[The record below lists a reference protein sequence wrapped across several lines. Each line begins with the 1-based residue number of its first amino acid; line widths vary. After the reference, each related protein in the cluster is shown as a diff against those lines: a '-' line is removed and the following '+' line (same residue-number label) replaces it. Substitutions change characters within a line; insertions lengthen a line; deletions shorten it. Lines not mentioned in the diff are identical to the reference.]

1 MFDSSL
7 SRLARK
13 TTLALAIAVATAGVA
28 QADLESARQSLAAN
42 DFQSAITD
50 LDGVLEQSPKNAE
63 ARFLKG
69 LALARSGDTAGA
81 LKVFN
86 SLVEDEPKMAE
97 AWNNLGVLRAR
108 NGDLTGARD
117 ALQKATTIDPQHG
130 PAQENLG
137 DIYVALA
144 RNAYGRAG
152 ELESDNAIARAKSQQ
167 LAAFIGSGQ
176 NGDQSA
182 SQASASSSGPAA
194 TATPPAVPN
203 VTRDSNGQASLDT
216 GTPEAALQSWARAW
230 SAQDVNA
237 YLAMYSDQF
246 VPDDGASRTAWAAER
261 RERVSAPSSIDVS
274 ISDVQVSRRGDQALV
289 RFNQR
294 YRSNTYQDQESKALL
309 MGESGDGWQI
319 LREGSAGS
327 VDFTT
332 TAEQRAPAQTSSAT
346 EPSTTSAQGGVATT
360 SASGNSVNT
369 GNGGEPTGAA
379 VGPASQ
385 SSPIA
390 SSAEGSGQRSA
401 PAEMQAASQAQA
413 ERNAVRQSLQDWANA
428 WSEKDM
434 QTYMNAYSDNYSP
447 SNGQSRTA
455 WVQGRRAALSDP
467 EWIKIELSDIDVS
480 VLDADRALATFNQHY
495 ESNSYEDRERKRVTL
510 VHEDGG
516 WRIVRES

>member
-42 DFQSAITD
+42 DLQSAITD
-50 LDGVLEQSPKNAE
+50 LDGVLKQSPKNAE

-108 NGDLTGARD
+108 NGDLVSARD
-117 ALQKATTIDPQHG
+117 ALQQATTIDPQHG

-144 RNAYGRAG
+144 RNAYSRAG

-167 LAAFIGSGQ
+167 LSAFIGSGQ
-176 NGDQSA
+176 NGGQSA
-182 SQASASSSGPAA
+182 SQANASSSGSEAA
-194 TATPPAVPN
+194 ATPPSVPN
-203 VTRDSNGQASLDT
+203 VTRDSTGQASLDT
-216 GTPEAALQSWARAW
+216 STPEAALQSWARAW

-237 YLAMYSDQF
+237 YLAMYSNQF
-246 VPDDGASRTAWAAER
+246 VPDDGSARAAWAAER
-261 RERVSAPSSIDVS
+261 RERVSAPSSINVS

-309 MGESGDGWQI
+309 MSESGDGWQI

-327 VDFTT
+327 VDFTA
-332 TAEQRAPAQTSSAT
+332 TAAQSAPEQSSSTARPAAESEQNRAAATSN
-346 EPSTTSAQGGVATT
+346 P
-360 SASGNSVNT
+360 
-369 GNGGEPTGAA
+369 GNGGEPAGAGA
-379 VGPASQ
+379 DQ
-385 SSPIA
+385 SSPLA
-390 SSAEGSGQRSA
+390 SSSGANAQRSA

-428 WSEKDM
+428 WSTKDM

-447 SNGQSRTA
+447 SNGQTRTA
-455 WVQGRRAALSDP
+455 WVQGRRAALNDP
-467 EWIKIELSDIDVS
+467 QWIKIELSDIDVS